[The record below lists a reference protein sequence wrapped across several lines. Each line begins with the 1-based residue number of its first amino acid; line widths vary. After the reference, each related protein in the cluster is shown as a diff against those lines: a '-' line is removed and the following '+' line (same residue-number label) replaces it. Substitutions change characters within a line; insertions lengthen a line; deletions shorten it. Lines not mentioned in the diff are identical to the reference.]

1 MDLGLLTLDILL
13 YLICILVLYFT
24 IFGNLYST
32 KLLRGTH
39 RKLLILLLGCFLV
52 RVADKMVQIEWYRQN
67 GSNFWNRLQFKW
79 IQYLF
84 SKQKSQISDKH
95 ARKPKVIKVE
105 VGLMIKSYC
114 QWEQDWDWL
123 MILSPPFYSYHFV
136 CTMLSNSVFSVPF
149 CPLPFYPRTV
159 S

>member
-84 SKQKSQISDKH
+84 SKQKSQI
-95 ARKPKVIKVE
+95 
-105 VGLMIKSYC
+105 
-114 QWEQDWDWL
+114 
-123 MILSPPFYSYHFV
+123 
-136 CTMLSNSVFSVPF
+136 
-149 CPLPFYPRTV
+149 
-159 S
+159 